1 MLSAAHG
8 VHFVVAEE
16 LGPQSE
22 AQHVSDET
30 RTRIFRIPVTSNV
43 RRIPLTQHRVEER
56 LLWRW
61 GRKPTKSG
69 RPDQIELSLPYR
81 PVRVVTSFDI
91 VIKNNVSKR
100 RATSFLNVAFI

>member
-30 RTRIFRIPVTSNV
+30 RTRIFRIPVTKCASHTAHSAQG
-43 RRIPLTQHRVEER
+43 RRTVAVAIGAETYKIRKTGSDRVQ
-56 LLWRW
+56 LALQA
-61 GRKPTKSG
+61 GT
-69 RPDQIELSLPYR
+69 
-81 PVRVVTSFDI
+81 
-91 VIKNNVSKR
+91 VS
-100 RATSFLNVAFI
+100 